1 MVGGD
6 GQAPACARITFRFIG
21 KGIRLRILN
30 TVLEKAAMIATL
42 RLMLILAG
50 ALALSGCGV
59 ASTVGTVVGTT
70 VDVATTAV
78 STTVDVVTAPLP

>member
-1 MVGGD
+1 
-6 GQAPACARITFRFIG
+6 
-21 KGIRLRILN
+21 
-30 TVLEKAAMIATL
+30 MIATL

>member
-1 MVGGD
+1 MVKNMG
-6 GQAPACARITFRFIG
+6 
-21 KGIRLRILN
+21 
-30 TVLEKAAMIATL
+30 
-42 RLMLILAG
+42 LMLVLAG